1 MRNAKF
7 SVSLKPV
14 AFIWLNVNNV
24 YTHRM
29 LLTQKKKTVNITK
42 LEKKKLWSAKKENS
56 YVYNSLRITHFAF
69 PQMHRRFA
77 DYNIQS

>member
-7 SVSLKPV
+7 SVPLKPV

-29 LLTQKKKTVNITK
+29 LLTIKK
-42 LEKKKLWSAKKENS
+42 
-56 YVYNSLRITHFAF
+56 NSLYYKTGEEKIVVG
-69 PQMHRRFA
+69 
-77 DYNIQS
+77 

>member
-7 SVSLKPV
+7 PVSLKPV
-14 AFIWLNVNNV
+14 AFIWLNFNNV

-29 LLTQKKKTVNITK
+29 LLTQKKKTVYITK

-56 YVYNSLRITHFAF
+56 YVYNSLRINHFAF
-69 PQMHRRFA
+69 PQMHRTFA

>member
-29 LLTQKKKTVNITK
+29 LLTKKKKTVYITK

-56 YVYNSLRITHFAF
+56 
-69 PQMHRRFA
+69 
-77 DYNIQS
+77 

>member
-7 SVSLKPV
+7 PVSLKPV
-14 AFIWLNVNNV
+14 VFIWLNFNNV

-29 LLTQKKKTVNITK
+29 LLTKKKKTVYITK

-56 YVYNSLRITHFAF
+56 YVYNSLKINHFAF